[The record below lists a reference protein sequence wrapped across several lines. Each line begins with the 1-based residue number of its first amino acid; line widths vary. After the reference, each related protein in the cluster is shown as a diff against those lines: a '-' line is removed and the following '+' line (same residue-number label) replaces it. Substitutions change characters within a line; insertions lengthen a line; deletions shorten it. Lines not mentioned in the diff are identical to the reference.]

1 LHQADAVVRLT
12 PAAVAR
18 QAGLATAAL
27 AATGVT
33 EPDGWIRAVL
43 PIESIEL
50 ATGAFLAPD
59 IEVLEPADLRASVA
73 ATARA
78 IAAIYQSSETN
89 AVLQRIQPH
98 GDPGHTTKKCRTAT
112 PASGGHERMSAM
124 SDLHQEQQGQAR

>member
-1 LHQADAVVRLT
+1 MVRLS
-12 PAAVAR
+12 PAAATR
-18 QAGLATAAL
+18 QTGPAAAAL

-59 IEVLEPADLRASVA
+59 IEVLKPAELRASVA

-78 IAAIYQSSETN
+78 ITAIYQSSETN
-89 AVLQRIQPH
+89 AVLPVRSV
-98 GDPGHTTKKCRTAT
+98 TMCRAKTH
-112 PASGGHERMSAM
+112 S
-124 SDLHQEQQGQAR
+124 